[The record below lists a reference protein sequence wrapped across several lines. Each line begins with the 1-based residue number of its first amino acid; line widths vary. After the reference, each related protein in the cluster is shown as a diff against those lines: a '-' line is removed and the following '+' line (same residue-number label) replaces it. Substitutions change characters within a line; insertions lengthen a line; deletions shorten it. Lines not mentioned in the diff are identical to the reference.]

1 MVYICD
7 AGLLKYAQKKCIGE
21 FIGFG
26 YQTESDFEK
35 IEIIVTK
42 FFSIWLTVQWLHIWW
57 FAYDWSV

>member
-7 AGLLKYAQKKCIGE
+7 AGLLKYTQKKCIGE
-21 FIGFG
+21 LIGFG

-42 FFSIWLTVQWLHIWW
+42 FCIDSI
-57 FAYDWSV
+57 

>member
-1 MVYICD
+1 MLYICD
-7 AGLLKYAQKKCIGE
+7 AGLLKYTQKKCIGE

-42 FFSIWLTVQWLHIWW
+42 FFYRLNLTGSSMITHMMICL
-57 FAYDWSV
+57 

>member
-7 AGLLKYAQKKCIGE
+7 AGLLKYTQKKCIGE

-42 FFSIWLTVQWLHIWW
+42 FFYRLNLTGSSMITHMMICL
-57 FAYDWSV
+57 